1 MRQPTLDWALSLV
14 FSMVVWCSPLPV
26 DAGEIEI
33 SYSGPRCLTSGQTNT
48 TLVSHFTAYFEQNPG
63 HDYLDSAGYNVF
75 TQTNQALF
83 PEFDLHQSGLSLD
96 ALTLVANGET
106 KTLVMRDLPVLVSPF
121 EIVLQYP
128 GGGNT
133 NWLQVLQRQASLSR
147 RNPGLSFEL
156 ANLYRL
162 HLSKGRTV
170 LLLEFDDDIQWSD
183 DVYEYRRQWG
193 TLTKVSADG
202 ETSRIYT
209 IGRQLARGSEV
220 KQALLDWKK
229 DKKEK
234 DRHLYVHPGGILGAS
249 KSQAQ
254 RKLCAYSL
262 SGLGLDAV
270 VPRSDELTLDPK
282 VLIDEAQLHG
292 LPYIATNLYDAKTS
306 RRVFPP
312 FVLRELPSG
321 EFISIIGLVG
331 QDQLNELTPDTRLA
345 WKLFDS
351 KESIKAAQREIYQ
364 QLGRMPDLVVI
375 LQSGGRKALNTGVTA
390 AADIVITDGLD
401 EELIRRRE
409 RIEVAAEESGRF
421 GLSSSRT
428 LLTAETHPLTIGRI
442 VSRFRQS
449 SDVLESP
456 RLMQLDH
463 EVVPVVKNLKRDE
476 ELERRVRAL
485 EERDARL
492 FRRVIAP
499 DIRSFIEKRPH
510 LHPYI
515 WGPKIPHRGGFRAYS
530 RSSPAKFTEPLW
542 MKLVGETLSNTFDV
556 DAVVSRGTRLRRGMA
571 LGTEEQYLDSWLQIP
586 DTIIVMR
593 LSGKLLKS
601 FVSILRK
608 EIERE
613 RLDSVGLLYH
623 TGLDPVRQKIGGR
636 SIVDREEYSI
646 LITDYV
652 KGLSQF
658 APVMSNA
665 KFYSAFQPSGN
676 QTYSPKTGGVELRI
690 KYLMLNKLKEWS
702 KSESGRI
709 DVSDQAEFS
718 SLFTAPQHEFLGR
731 WQVLVD
737 ELSLDGSNY
746 QNNSDL
752 DVYAMSTETRA
763 KTASNYSLGVRTRAA
778 VRYDDPNLS
787 WENRLRAEFAKVVFE
802 GQSRADLATERID
815 DIEFLS
821 ELQLNFAGKKFAKQT
836 LNAAPYIKAAFDTE
850 FTPTSTTSPRQKL
863 LRGSMGVVAA
873 GSGILKQ
880 IRLGALVQADFSDVN
895 ETHSSL
901 GFEAGYRLVWPL
913 GKTLDWQSQLDTR
926 YLFPTL
932 RDTVADLGFFL
943 SVQNRFRV
951 PVMDYIRVFAFSDF
965 ILVRGKLPETAFFGG
980 SHIMGF
986 GVDFAQILNL

>member
-1 MRQPTLDWALSLV
+1 MTQPPVKRAMCLAFSMACFCLSL
-14 FSMVVWCSPLPV
+14 SAS
-26 DAGEIEI
+26 AGEIEI
-33 SYSGPRCLTSGQTNT
+33 SYSGPRCLTTGRTNT

-83 PEFDLHQSGLSLD
+83 PEFDMHQSGRSLE
-96 ALTLVANGET
+96 ALALVANGES

-128 GGGNT
+128 DTAKT

-156 ANLYRL
+156 ANLYRV
-162 HLSKGRTV
+162 HLSKGRTA
-170 LLLEFDDDIQWSD
+170 LLLEFDDEIQWSD
-183 DVYEYRRQWG
+183 DVFKYRRQWG

-202 ETSRIYT
+202 ETNRIYT

-220 KQALLDWKK
+220 KQALLDWKL
-229 DKKEK
+229 DEKEG
-234 DRHLYVHPGGILGAS
+234 DRQLYVHPGGILGAS

-270 VPRSDELTLDPK
+270 VPRSEELTLDPK
-282 VLIDEAQLHG
+282 LLVDEAQLHG
-292 LPYIATNLYDAKTS
+292 LPYIATNLYDAKTN

-331 QDQLNELTPDTRLA
+331 QNQLNELTPDARSA

-351 KESIKAAQREIYQ
+351 EESIKTAQREMYQ
-364 QLGRMPDLVVI
+364 QLGRMPDLVVV
-375 LQSGGRKALNTGVTA
+375 LQSGGRKAFDTGITA

-428 LLTAETHPLTIGRI
+428 LLVAETHPLTIGRI
-442 VSRFRQS
+442 ISRFRQS
-449 SDVLESP
+449 NDVLESP
-456 RLMQLDH
+456 RLVQLDH
-463 EVVPVVKNLKRDE
+463 EVVPVVKNSKRDE
-476 ELERRVRAL
+476 KLERRVRAL

-499 DIRSFIEKRPH
+499 DIRSFVEKRPH

-542 MKLVGETLSNTFDV
+542 MKLVGEALSSSFDV
-556 DAVVSRGTRLRRGMA
+556 DAVVSRGTRLRRGME
-571 LGTEEQYLDSWLQIP
+571 LGTDEQYLDSWLQVP
-586 DTIIVMR
+586 DTILVMK
-593 LSGKLLKS
+593 LPGKLLKS
-601 FVSILRK
+601 FVALLRK
-608 EIERE
+608 ESERE
-613 RLDSVGLLYH
+613 RLDSVGLLYQ
-623 TGLDPVRQKIGGR
+623 TGLDLIRQKVAGR
-636 SIVDREEYSI
+636 SIVDLEEYSI

-652 KGLSQF
+652 KGLPQF

-665 KFYSAFQPSGN
+665 KFYSEFLPSSD
-676 QTYSPKTGGVELRI
+676 QTYAPKTGGVEVRI

-718 SLFTAPQHEFLGR
+718 SFFTAPKNEFVGR
-731 WQVLVD
+731 WQAIVE
-737 ELSLDGSNY
+737 ELSVDGSNY

-763 KTASNYSLGVRTRAA
+763 KTASNYSLGVRTKAA

-802 GQSRADLATERID
+802 GQSQADLATERID
-815 DIEFLS
+815 DIELLS
-821 ELQLNFAGKKFAKQT
+821 ELQLNFVGKKFAKQT

-863 LRGSMGVVAA
+863 LRGSLGVVAS

-880 IRLGALVQADFSDVN
+880 IRLGALVQADFSDLN

-901 GFEAGYRLVWPL
+901 GFEAGYSLVWPF

-926 YLFPTL
+926 YLFPTR

-965 ILVRGKLPETAFFGG
+965 ILV
-980 SHIMGF
+980 
-986 GVDFAQILNL
+986 